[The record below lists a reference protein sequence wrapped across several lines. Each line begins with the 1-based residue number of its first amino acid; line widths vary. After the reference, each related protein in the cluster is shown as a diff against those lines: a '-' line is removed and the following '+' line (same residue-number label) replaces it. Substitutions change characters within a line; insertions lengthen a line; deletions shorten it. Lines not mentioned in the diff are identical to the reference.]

1 MKARDVMTRGVVSVT
16 PDCTIKELAKRMQ
29 QYRIS
34 GLPVINAGGALVG
47 MVTEADC
54 QRRVETGTEKK
65 RSVWRSFLASSETL
79 ADEYIHSHGR
89 KVGEVMT
96 TNPII
101 VGEETELDEIIH
113 LMEKHQI
120 KRVPVVKGREV
131 VGIVSRANLVQA
143 LAGLL
148 RGSAPVSED
157 DVSIRDNVRQELDKL
172 PWAASEF
179 VTVTVKD
186 GIVDLWGSFT
196 AYRQDTAAVVAAE
209 NVPGVKEVKNH
220 LAWVDPLSGLVVY
233 SPDEKQ
239 SWTPTQRAS

>member
-1 MKARDVMTRGVVSVT
+1 
-16 PDCTIKELAKRMQ
+16 
-29 QYRIS
+29 
-34 GLPVINAGGALVG
+34 
-47 MVTEADC
+47 
-54 QRRVETGTEKK
+54 
-65 RSVWRSFLASSETL
+65 
-79 ADEYIHSHGR
+79 
-89 KVGEVMT
+89 MT
-96 TNPII
+96 TNPIT
-101 VGEETELDEIIH
+101 VNEDAELDEIIH

-120 KRVPVVKGREV
+120 KRVPVVRGREV

-148 RGSAPVSED
+148 RGTAPVSED
-157 DVSIRDNVRQELDKL
+157 DVSIRDNVRQEIDKL

-196 AYRQDTAAVVAAE
+196 AYRQDTAAVIAAE

>member
-1 MKARDVMTRGVVSVT
+1 
-16 PDCTIKELAKRMQ
+16 MQ

-65 RSVWRSFLASSETL
+65 RSGWRSFLTSPELL

-89 KVGEVMT
+89 KIGEVMT
-96 TNPII
+96 TNPIT
-101 VGEETELDEIIH
+101 VSEETELDEIIH

-148 RGSAPVSED
+148 RGSAPVRED
-157 DVSIRDNVRQELDKL
+157 DVSIREKVRQELGKL
-172 PWAASEF
+172 PWAASDF
-179 VTVTVKD
+179 VTAYGERRNSRPVGLIHRLSPGCGRRRCSRECTGRQRSEKPSRVGRSHVGAGRVLPRRKAILESCKT
-186 GIVDLWGSFT
+186 GI
-196 AYRQDTAAVVAAE
+196 
-209 NVPGVKEVKNH
+209 
-220 LAWVDPLSGLVVY
+220 LSPSEARCRDV
-233 SPDEKQ
+233 
-239 SWTPTQRAS
+239 